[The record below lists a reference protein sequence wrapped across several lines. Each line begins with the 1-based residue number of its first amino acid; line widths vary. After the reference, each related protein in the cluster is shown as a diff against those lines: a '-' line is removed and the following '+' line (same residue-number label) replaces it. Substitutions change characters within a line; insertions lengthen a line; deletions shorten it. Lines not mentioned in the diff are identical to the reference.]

1 MNSKEGRSNGDLL
14 GIAFN
19 GILKQGIDWDHV
31 GGIWQ
36 KALSLTPTRETN
48 IVDALASM
56 LRGAS

>member
-1 MNSKEGRSNGDLL
+1 MEICSELPLTVFLN
-14 GIAFN
+14 
-19 GILKQGIDWDHV
+19 QGIDWDHV

-36 KALSLTPTRETN
+36 KALSLPPTRETN